1 MEAVKE
7 LIEVAGQN
15 GWTIGSAESLTAGLF
30 SATIAS
36 CPGASAVLKGG
47 YVSYFTEMK
56 ERMLDVPALL
66 IERFGVVSKPC
77 ARAMALNAQ
86 RLMDVDFAVSFTGN
100 AGPSAME
107 GKPAGLVYCAVAKR
121 EGTVFD
127 FRFQWDGLAR
137 NEIRARVVAD
147 MVANTLTIMK
157 EESEWQKRQQL
168 RPQK

>member
-47 YVSYFTEMK
+47 YVTYFTEMK

-100 AGPSAME
+100 AG
-107 GKPAGLVYCAVAKR
+107 
-121 EGTVFD
+121 
-127 FRFQWDGLAR
+127 
-137 NEIRARVVAD
+137 
-147 MVANTLTIMK
+147 
-157 EESEWQKRQQL
+157 
-168 RPQK
+168 RPQWKANRRGWCIAPWRNGMERFLIFVFNGMGWRVTRSARGSWRTWSPTR